1 MERFH
6 KIDDAA
12 AITLSRGVYRQ
23 SAVYRRGDN
32 LYVAHGSGFLRLSSG
47 GGTSMPSVSW
57 KDLDLGDGSYREDT
71 FSVVY
76 VAPVVRAAE

>member
-6 KIDDAA
+6 KIYDAA

-32 LYVAHGSGFLRLSSG
+32 LYVAHGSGFLRMCSG
-47 GGTSMPSVSW
+47 GGTSVPSVSW
-57 KDLDLGDGSYREDT
+57 KCLDLGDGSYKEDT
-71 FSVVY
+71 FNVVY
-76 VAPVVRAAE
+76 IAPIVRAAE